1 MYLMHRYFHQVI
13 FVLNVTFLLCLFLI
27 IVDLHFSSTES
38 AQSFAQALREGS
50 VIVEIIKLVLMG
62 PPGVGKTS
70 FLHLLF
76 NWPAP
81 KYHNS
86 TAIASRPIRAIER
99 VVGEK
104 DGSIWE
110 RMEGVELLRKVMEA
124 LPNFFDSS
132 EVDKESTPSTP
143 SSVDE
148 RRDVPTSFIEAQ
160 HTDQQD
166 IASVELMTHT
176 IAHGATNLDPNSIID
191 SNAPYFSDQ
200 ILDVLA
206 KSNTSKGLH
215 ASTWIHVLDSGG
227 QPQFADV
234 SRAFLRGNCLNV
246 IVTKLNEFLS
256 GKPKFLY
263 SVDGQVV
270 HQPSLLQMTNLQLIE
285 YFVRSIASAKHT
297 VAKGFDKID
306 SKHTVAKS
314 FNKIDFKPLFCI
326 VGTNYDNT
334 HGITTLF
341 KELEPLHEKNSQLL
355 RVLHEFRD
363 HFIFYNESEDELIF
377 PVDNTCKWNRKQI
390 SEDIRSR
397 ITSYENVAAEV
408 EIPIRWYVFELR
420 LKEVAEKMDHGI
432 VSLSRCI
439 EIGQELKMKAFDT
452 THCVE
457 YLNYLSLVLYFPD
470 VNDNVIFT
478 NPQYLVNLVTSII
491 RASFVDPVKCKIIKD
506 CAPYPGWNQ
515 QLRHKGIFESKLLD
529 ALVNVQFVEG
539 LFTKENFLELMAH
552 LCIVSPLTETM
563 STSST
568 QQYFIPAVLPSS
580 HITEEEKKRFKKT
593 CQPMVLQFENKV
605 VPQVSYVIHVSHNS
619 TILLSYRVFSL
630 LL

>member
-1 MYLMHRYFHQVI
+1 MYHNI
-13 FVLNVTFLLCLFLI
+13 FIMLFLI
-27 IVDLHFSSTES
+27 IITFSSTES
-38 AQSFAQALREGS
+38 AKSFAQALREGS

-104 DGSIWE
+104 HGSIWE
-110 RMEGVELLRKVMEA
+110 RMEGVELLRKVIEA
-124 LPNFFDSS
+124 LPNFLDS
-132 EVDKESTPSTP
+132 EEIDNESTPSTP

-148 RRDVPTSFIEAQ
+148 CRNVPTSFIEAQ
-160 HTDQQD
+160 HTDQLH
-166 IASVELMTHT
+166 IASDEPMTHK
-176 IAHGATNLDPNSIID
+176 IAHGATNLDPKSIID

-206 KSNTSKGLH
+206 KGNTSKGLH

-246 IVTKLNEFLS
+246 FVTKLNEFLS
-256 GKPKFLY
+256 DKPKFLY
-263 SVDGQVV
+263 SVDGRVV
-270 HQPSLLQMTNLQLIE
+270 HQPIFLQMTNLQLIE

-297 VAKGFDKID
+297 VAKGF
-306 SKHTVAKS
+306 
-314 FNKIDFKPLFCI
+314 NKIDFKPLFCI
-326 VGTNYDNT
+326 IGTNYDRT
-334 HGITTLF
+334 HGMTTVF

-377 PVDNTCKWNRKQI
+377 PVDNTCKRNRKEI

-397 ITSYENVAAEV
+397 ITSYENVAAEI

-420 LKEVAEKMDHGI
+420 LKEVAEKVDHGM
-432 VSLSRCI
+432 VSLNRCI

-452 THCVE
+452 TLCVE
-457 YLNYLSLVLYFPD
+457 YLNSLSLVLYFPD

-491 RASFVDPVKCKIIKD
+491 RASFVDPVKCKIFKD

-529 ALVNVQFVEG
+529 ALVNVQFVES
-539 LFTKENFLELMAH
+539 LFTKDNFLELLAH
-552 LCIVSPLTETM
+552 LCIVSPLKNLTDTM
-563 STSST
+563 PTSST

-580 HITEEEKKRFKKT
+580 HITKEEKKRFMKT

-605 VPQVSYVIHVSHNS
+605 VPQVSYVILVSHNS

>member
-1 MYLMHRYFHQVI
+1 M
-13 FVLNVTFLLCLFLI
+13 LFLI

-38 AQSFAQALREGS
+38 AKSFAQALREGS
-50 VIVEIIKLVLMG
+50 VIVEIIKLILMG

-104 DGSIWE
+104 HGGIWE

-124 LPNFFDSS
+124 LPNFLDSE
-132 EVDKESTPSTP
+132 EVDNESTPNTP
-143 SSVDE
+143 SCVDE
-148 RRDVPTSFIEAQ
+148 RRNVPTSFIEAQ
-160 HTDQQD
+160 HSDQQD
-166 IASVELMTHT
+166 IASDEPMTHK
-176 IAHGATNLDPNSIID
+176 IASGATNLDPKSIID

-206 KSNTSKGLH
+206 KRNTSKGLH

-246 IVTKLNEFLS
+246 IATKLNESLS
-256 GKPKFLY
+256 DKPKFLY

-297 VAKGFDKID
+297 VAKVFDK
-306 SKHTVAKS
+306 V
-314 FNKIDFKPLFCI
+314 DFKPLFCI
-326 VGTNYDNT
+326 IGTNYDRT
-334 HGITTLF
+334 YGITTLF

-355 RVLHEFRD
+355 SVLKEFRD

-377 PVDNTCKWNRKQI
+377 PVDNMCWWNREQI
-390 SEDIRSR
+390 SKDIRKR

-432 VSLSRCI
+432 VSLNRCI
-439 EIGQELKMKAFDT
+439 EIGQELKMKPFDT

-457 YLNYLSLVLYFPD
+457 YLNFLSLVLYFPD

-491 RASFVDPVKCKIIKD
+491 RASFVDPVKCKIFKD

-515 QLRHKGIFESKLLD
+515 RLRHKGIFESKLLD

-539 LFTKENFLELMAH
+539 LFTKNNFLELMAH
-552 LCIVSPLTETM
+552 LCIVSPLKNLTET
-563 STSST
+563 TPASST

-605 VPQVSYVIHVSHNS
+605 VPQVSYVICVIHNS
-619 TILLSYRVFSL
+619 TIAFMI
-630 LL
+630 

>member
-1 MYLMHRYFHQVI
+1 MFLIQRYFHQII
-13 FVLNVTFLLCLFLI
+13 FGLNVSQIFMLFLI

-38 AQSFAQALREGS
+38 AKSFAQALREGS

-81 KYHNS
+81 KHHNS
-86 TAIASRPIRAIER
+86 TAISSRPIRAIER

-104 DGSIWE
+104 HGSIWE

-124 LPNFFDSS
+124 LPNFLDSE
-132 EVDKESTPSTP
+132 EVDNESTPSTP

-148 RRDVPTSFIEAQ
+148 HRNVPTSFIEAQ

-166 IASVELMTHT
+166 IASDKPMTHK
-176 IAHGATNLDPNSIID
+176 IASGATNLDPKSIID

-206 KSNTSKGLH
+206 KRNTSKGLH

-256 GKPKFLY
+256 DKPKFLY

-297 VAKGFDKID
+297 VAKGFNKID
-306 SKHTVAKS
+306 SKHTVAKG

-326 VGTNYDNT
+326 VGTNYDHT

-491 RASFVDPVKCKIIKD
+491 RASFVDPVKCKIFKD

-539 LFTKENFLELMAH
+539 LFTKENFLELIAH
-552 LCIVSPLTETM
+552 LCIVSPITETT

-568 QQYFIPAVLPSS
+568 QKYFIPAVLPSS

>member
-1 MYLMHRYFHQVI
+1 MHHII
-13 FVLNVTFLLCLFLI
+13 FMLFLI
-27 IVDLHFSSTES
+27 IADLHFSSTES

-104 DGSIWE
+104 HGSIWE

-124 LPNFFDSS
+124 LPNFLDS
-132 EVDKESTPSTP
+132 EKVDNESTPSTP

-148 RRDVPTSFIEAQ
+148 RRNVPTSFIEAQ
-160 HTDQQD
+160 HTNQQH
-166 IASVELMTHT
+166 IASDEPMTHK
-176 IAHGATNLDPNSIID
+176 IASGATNLDPKSIID

-206 KSNTSKGLH
+206 KRNTSKGLH

-246 IVTKLNEFLS
+246 IVTKLNES
-256 GKPKFLY
+256 MSDKPKFLY
-263 SVDGQVV
+263 SVNGQVV
-270 HQPSLLQMTNLQLIE
+270 HQPSLLQMTNLELIE

-297 VAKGFDKID
+297 VAKGLDK
-306 SKHTVAKS
+306 V
-314 FNKIDFKPLFCI
+314 DFKPLFCI
-326 VGTNYDNT
+326 IGTNYDRT
-334 HGITTLF
+334 YGITTLF

-355 RVLHEFRD
+355 SALKEFRD
-363 HFIFYNESEDELIF
+363 HFIFYNESENELIF
-377 PVDNTCKWNRKQI
+377 PVDNMCWWYREQI
-390 SEDIRSR
+390 SKDIRKR
-397 ITSYENVAAEV
+397 ITSYKNVAAEV
-408 EIPIRWYVFELR
+408 EIPIRWYFFELR
-420 LKEVAEKMDHGI
+420 LKEVAERMDHGM
-432 VSLSRCI
+432 VSIKRCM
-439 EIGQELKMKAFDT
+439 EVGEELKMKASDT
-452 THCVE
+452 ILCIE
-457 YLNYLSLVLYFPD
+457 YLNSLSLVLYFPD
-470 VNDNVIFT
+470 ILDNVIFT

-491 RASFVDPVKCKIIKD
+491 RASFVDPAKYNIFKD
-506 CAPYPGWNQ
+506 CALYPGWVQ
-515 QLRHKGIFESKLLD
+515 QLQQKGIFESKLLD
-529 ALVNVQFVEG
+529 ALNNLEFVEG
-539 LFTKENFLELMAH
+539 LFTKDNFLELMAH
-552 LCIVSPLTETM
+552 LCIVSPLTETT

-580 HITEEEKKRFKKT
+580 HVTEEEKKRFMKT
-593 CQPMVLQFENKV
+593 CQPLVLQFENKV
-605 VPQVSYVIHVSHNS
+605 VPQVSDVIHFIHNS
-619 TILLSYRVFSL
+619 IIIVLF
-630 LL
+630 

>member
-1 MYLMHRYFHQVI
+1 MYDNNFIM
-13 FVLNVTFLLCLFLI
+13 LFLI
-27 IVDLHFSSTES
+27 NVDLHFSSTES
-38 AQSFAQALREGS
+38 AKSFAQALREGS

-104 DGSIWE
+104 HGNICE
-110 RMEGVELLRKVMEA
+110 RMEGVELLRRVMEA
-124 LPNFFDSS
+124 LPTFFVY
-132 EVDKESTPSTP
+132 EKVNTESTPSIP

-148 RRDVPTSFIEAQ
+148 RGDVPTLFIEAQ
-160 HTDQQD
+160 HTNQQD
-166 IASVELMTHT
+166 IASFQSSLTK
-176 IAHGATNLDPNSIID
+176 IANGATNLDPKSIID

-206 KSNTSKGLH
+206 KGNMSKELNV
-215 ASTWIHVLDSGG
+215 STWIHILDSGG

-246 IVTKLNEFLS
+246 IVTKLNELLS
-256 GKPKFLY
+256 DKPKFLY

-285 YFVRSIASAKHT
+285 YLVRPIASAKHT
-297 VAKGFDKID
+297 IAKGFDK
-306 SKHTVAKS
+306 V
-314 FNKIDFKPLFCI
+314 DFKPLFCI
-326 VGTNYDNT
+326 IGTNYDRT
-334 HGITTLF
+334 YGITTLF
-341 KELEPLHEKNSQLL
+341 KELEPLHEKTSKLL
-355 RVLHEFRD
+355 SALKEFRD

-377 PVDNTCKWNRKQI
+377 PVDNMCWWYREQI
-390 SEDIRSR
+390 SKDIRKR

-420 LKEVAEKMDHGI
+420 LKEVAEKVDHGM
-432 VSLSRCI
+432 VSLNRCM
-439 EIGQELKMKAFDT
+439 EIGQELKMKYFDT

-457 YLNYLSLVLYFPD
+457 YLNSLSLVLYFPD

-491 RASFVDPVKCKIIKD
+491 RASFVDPVKCKIFKD

-515 QLRHKGIFESKLLD
+515 KLRHKGIFESKFLD

-539 LFTKENFLELMAH
+539 LFTKDNFLELMAH
-552 LCIVSPLTETM
+552 LCIISPLKNLTETT
-563 STSST
+563 SISST

-593 CQPMVLQFENKV
+593 CQPMVLQFEKKV

-619 TILLSYRVFSL
+619 TMLLCYRVFSL

>member
-1 MYLMHRYFHQVI
+1 MYHNI
-13 FVLNVTFLLCLFLI
+13 FIILFLI

-38 AQSFAQALREGS
+38 AKSFAQALREGS

-104 DGSIWE
+104 HGSIWE

-124 LPNFFDSS
+124 LPNFLDSE
-132 EVDKESTPSTP
+132 EVDNESTPSTP
-143 SSVDE
+143 SCVDE
-148 RRDVPTSFIEAQ
+148 RRNVPTSFIEAQ
-160 HTDQQD
+160 HTNQQH
-166 IASVELMTHT
+166 IASDEPMTHK
-176 IAHGATNLDPNSIID
+176 IASGATNLDPKSIIH

-206 KSNTSKGLH
+206 KRNTSKGLH

-246 IVTKLNEFLS
+246 IVTKLDEFLS
-256 GKPKFLY
+256 DKPKFLY

-297 VAKGFDKID
+297 VAKGFDK
-306 SKHTVAKS
+306 V
-314 FNKIDFKPLFCI
+314 DFKPLFCI
-326 VGTNYDNT
+326 IGTNYDRT
-334 HGITTLF
+334 YGITTLF

-355 RVLHEFRD
+355 SVLKEFRD
-363 HFIFYNESEDELIF
+363 HFIFYNESENELIF
-377 PVDNTCKWNRKQI
+377 PVDNMCWWYREQI
-390 SEDIRSR
+390 SKDIRKR
-397 ITSYENVAAEV
+397 ITSYENIAAKV
-408 EIPIRWYVFELR
+408 EIPIRWYFFELR
-420 LKEVAEKMDHGI
+420 LKEVAERMDHGM
-432 VSLSRCI
+432 VSINRCI
-439 EIGQELKMKAFDT
+439 EVGEELKMKASDT
-452 THCVE
+452 ILCIE
-457 YLNYLSLVLYFPD
+457 YLNSLSLVLYFPD
-470 VNDNVIFT
+470 ILDNVIFT

-491 RASFVDPVKCKIIKD
+491 RASFVDPAKYNIFKD

-515 QLRHKGIFESKLLD
+515 QLRQKGIFESKLLD
-529 ALVNVQFVEG
+529 ALNNLEFVEG
-539 LFTKENFLELMAH
+539 LFTKDNFLELMAH
-552 LCIVSPLTETM
+552 LCIVSPLTKTT

-568 QQYFIPAVLPSS
+568 QQYFIPAVLPGS
-580 HITEEEKKRFKKT
+580 HITGEEKKRFKKT

-605 VPQVSYVIHVSHNS
+605 VPQVSDVIHVIHNS
-619 TILLSYRVFSL
+619 IIIVLF
-630 LL
+630 